1 MLGRGSAWDRRGAQS
16 AGVITLPRLPM
27 TAAVEWARAALQSL
41 LLQTANKLAAQ
52 RERERLE
59 AERWLRKL
67 QAEARE
73 RQGKAPR

>member
-1 MLGRGSAWDRRGAQS
+1 
-16 AGVITLPRLPM
+16 M
-27 TAAVEWARAALQSL
+27 TAAVEWARAALRSL

-73 RQGKAPR
+73 KQAREKRGP